1 MDRGCWLYALRL
13 AACCMFPEECF
24 RLDPELPQVLQCTDS
39 ELATCIM
46 WEVNWMFL
54 DFAAPLIGFQADL
67 HMSQGLQIE
76 FMCDE
81 TCAICIDL
89 P

>member
-1 MDRGCWLYALRL
+1 M
-13 AACCMFPEECF
+13 
-24 RLDPELPQVLQCTDS
+24 
-39 ELATCIM
+39 
-46 WEVNWMFL
+46 EVNWMFL